1 MDGPGGRQLATA
13 NCPGGMCYVSAMLF
27 PGICDDHEVI
37 YVHVQYRF
45 PLART
50 MAFPNGP
57 INLVLRVCQCHHLL
71 VDEHYPNR

>member
-1 MDGPGGRQLATA
+1 MDGPGGRHLATA
-13 NCPGGMCYVSAMLF
+13 NCPGGMCYVSAMSR

-45 PLART
+45 PLTCT
-50 MAFPNGP
+50 MTFPNE
-57 INLVLRVCQCHHLL
+57 LQLCHLL